1 MMMTHTRPSIP
12 QLTLLRQRSYPQD
25 ASQEVSRDSPK
36 QSWTGPHSCPRREQ
50 KIMLTAQQIS
60 QYRDEGYTVLHE
72 FLSRSAVD
80 AILSAIEDLT
90 ATSTVAHHDASR
102 LEMEPNQKPEGRKVR
117 RIYEPCTHYPR
128 FRSLSESMDLLDV
141 IEQLIGPNLIFHLSK
156 INMKPAVLGSVV
168 DWHQDLTYYPL
179 TNTDSVT
186 VLFYLEDAD
195 ASNGCLQVIPCAHR
209 RVLNHTSQGLFQ
221 GRVTETIDASK
232 SVFLAAKAGSAILMH
247 CLTPH
252 SSAPNNSP
260 HPRTTLIMSYRAAD
274 AFPIH
279 LTLRTEAQEAHA
291 RLVRGKELTV
301 ARFGLTSFP
310 ISRFPRNTKSLY
322 ELQEMSRKE
331 EAARV

>member
-1 MMMTHTRPSIP
+1 
-12 QLTLLRQRSYPQD
+12 
-25 ASQEVSRDSPK
+25 
-36 QSWTGPHSCPRREQ
+36 
-50 KIMLTAQQIS
+50 MLTAQQIS
-60 QYRDEGYTVLHE
+60 QYRDEGYTILHE

-80 AILSAIEDLT
+80 AILSDIEDLT
-90 ATSTVAHHDASR
+90 ATSTVAHHDAGR

-117 RIYEPCTHYPR
+117 RIYEPCSHYPR
-128 FRSLSESMDLLDV
+128 FRALSESMDLLDV

-209 RVLNHTSQGLFQ
+209 SVLNHTSQGLFQ
-221 GRVTETIDASK
+221 GRVTGTIDASK

-279 LTLRTEAQEAHA
+279 LNLRTEAQEAHA

-301 ARFGLTSFP
+301 ARFGLASFP
-310 ISRFPRNTKSLY
+310 IPHFPRNTKSLY